1 MLALNAIKPFKVSDM
16 EKKRFYANVFHH
28 YASNNDMRPTPTASR
43 LKSLFANVRI
53 FLYTVLQNRSDTD
66 LAKTN
71 KIMIIINVISPTM
84 NILPFQSSL
93 YPLGRTKLDSIN
105 EFHTIRSKKGL
116 LQYILLLP
124 SQSLSWER

>member
-1 MLALNAIKPFKVSDM
+1 
-16 EKKRFYANVFHH
+16 
-28 YASNNDMRPTPTASR
+28 
-43 LKSLFANVRI
+43 
-53 FLYTVLQNRSDTD
+53 
-66 LAKTN
+66 
-71 KIMIIINVISPTM
+71 M

-124 SQSLSWER
+124 SQSLSWERDFLFYTVDAFVAVINVVSTELTISFFQRNPSAIGIYNQTPLCCICYKGTAL